1 VPLLPYRSYA
11 LISREQIARNYRNVR
26 AAAGRGVA
34 VMGVVKADAYGHG
47 AVEVSRVLTAEGA
60 AWLAVSSVPEGVALR
75 RAGIQARIL
84 VMTGFLPYEWQNM
97 VGFNLTPAVHSLSDV
112 AELNRM
118 ARDSGRTVDYHL
130 KIDSGMNRMGTRA
143 SAAEIIRTLRSATH
157 ASLGGLMTH
166 FASAADF
173 TSSQTEEQSAYFA
186 RIVEELR
193 QAGITPAHI
202 HLSSTNALAYQRNPA
217 WLTMV
222 RPGHALYGYVSPTRG
237 EAPKPVLD
245 VKPVLTWRAKIMT
258 VKDVPEGALV
268 GYGGSYRAP
277 QAMRVAVIAAGYADG
292 VPHRLSNRGK
302 VIAAGRLTPIL
313 GTVCMDL
320 TTIDIS
326 HGSALGPG
334 DEVTLLGHEG
344 DAHLDAQQIARIA
357 GTISYNILC
366 GIGARVERVFV

>member
-1 VPLLPYRSYA
+1 MPLLPYRSYV
-11 LISREQIARNYRNVR
+11 LISREQIARNYRSVR
-26 AAAGRGVA
+26 AAAGRSAG

-47 AVEVSRVLTAEGA
+47 AVEVARILAAEGA
-60 AWLAVSSVPEGVALR
+60 AWMAVSSVPEGVALR
-75 RAGIQARIL
+75 RAGIQTRIL

-97 VGFNLTPAVHSLSDV
+97 VTFSLTPAVHSLSDV

-130 KIDSGMNRMGTRA
+130 KIDSGMHRMGTRA
-143 SAAEIIRTLRSATH
+143 SAAEIIGVLRSTTH
-157 ASLGGLMTH
+157 ANLDGLMTH

-173 TSSQTEEQSAYFA
+173 TSSQTKEQSAYFA
-186 RIVEELR
+186 GIVEELR

-202 HLSSTNALAYQRNPA
+202 HLSSTNALAYHRNPS

-222 RPGHALYGYVSPTRG
+222 RPGHALYGYVSPARG
-237 EAPKPVLD
+237 EAPKPLLD
-245 VKPVLTWRAKIMT
+245 VKPVLTWKAKIMT

-268 GYGGSYRAP
+268 GYGGSYRAT

-302 VIAAGRLTPIL
+302 VIAAGRLTAIL

-326 HGSALGPG
+326 HAPALVPG
-334 DEVTLLGHEG
+334 DEVTLLGQEG
-344 DAHLDAQQIARIA
+344 EAHLDAQQIARIA

-366 GIGARVERVFV
+366 GIGARVERVYV